1 MRPRARER
9 EKERERQRGWAA
21 ACHSC
26 IRQIGATVEFLFV
39 LVTHTCST
47 AQSST
52 RETRAGV
59 RCPARAACWY
69 VRTTDDASGRS
80 LTCGGRRVSQRQ
92 RRHGQRALPSGY
104 LRQVVTRLIGNSLCG
119 GGPEMIGCRCVIH
132 RARRKR
138 ASGRLTDPKVSDRKS
153 SLARQWMICDGTGH
167 STRDH
172 GEHWAPPSCVQRAF
186 LRRAGSGRRQALAA
200 AATGG
205 CVSKVETDSG

>member
-1 MRPRARER
+1 MRER
-9 EKERERQRGWAA
+9 ERKKQSDRGAGRQLAIAA
-21 ACHSC
+21 SGRSVQRLNFYSFSSPIPVLPHSQAHA
-26 IRQIGATVEFLFV
+26 RRV
-39 LVTHTCST
+39 LVY
-47 AQSST
+47 AA
-52 RETRAGV
+52 RAGTSSS
-59 RCPARAACWY
+59 WY

-80 LTCGGRRVSQRQ
+80 LTCRGRRVSQRR

-104 LRQVVTRLIGNSLCG
+104 LRQVVIRLIGNSLCG
-119 GGPEMIGCRCVIH
+119 GVPEMIGCRCVIH